1 MGAFI
6 GWLRR
11 QLGGVASASDS
22 NPSPT
27 DTAPAERL
35 DRARAL
41 ARDGQLHE
49 AARVYH
55 QLKRKHETVDLLLEY
70 ADLLLDM
77 GDRFGAAT
85 NAVRVLELDPEN
97 SRAIAIRKEILRLE
111 QSERAS

>member
-11 QLGGVASASDS
+11 QLGGVAPASAS

-27 DTAPAERL
+27 ATSPAEL
-35 DRARAL
+35 LERARAL

-55 QLKRKHETVDLLLEY
+55 QVKRKHETVDVLLEY